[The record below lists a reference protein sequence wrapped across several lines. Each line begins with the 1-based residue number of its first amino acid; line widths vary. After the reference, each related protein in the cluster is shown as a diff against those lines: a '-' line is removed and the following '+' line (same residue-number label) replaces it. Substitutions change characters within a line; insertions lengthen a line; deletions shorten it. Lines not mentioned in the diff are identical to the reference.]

1 MIKVRLF
8 LENTGV
14 LALDDKDLG
23 KVGVSF
29 ITCSYILTLSL
40 PTVRIN
46 SMICQAKPKG
56 VTIQMKALD
65 EYILMVLF
73 VLFLKRVH
81 FLVNET

>member
-1 MIKVRLF
+1 M
-8 LENTGV
+8 
-14 LALDDKDLG
+14 DDKDLG

-29 ITCSYILTLSL
+29 MTYSYILTLSL

-73 VLFLKRVH
+73 VLFLIDSEESSFSCKRI
-81 FLVNET
+81 LKM